1 MGAAEAEALMPRLP
15 EPLDRRLLWVL
26 VALCLAAFAALAPHL
41 VYPDLN
47 LDYPFVDGD
56 SHDWIANGLFLAG
69 HDVRYSGRPPL
80 LPLMLALLDRLGLL
94 RWWPV
99 LSLGLFLATVA
110 GFYTLAA
117 RLFPAAAA
125 FAAALLLL
133 ADYSLQ
139 SLALDVMADVPA
151 SCLLLWSARAFL
163 TARAR
168 AAAAPAGQP
177 GAAATPRE
185 PAVDAGQLAAAA
197 TPREPTVD
205 AGQPGAATSARV
217 VAAGAAD
224 CSRRYAWSGLL
235 AGLSALTQP
244 MGLLVPL
251 AAGATL
257 AARRRR
263 DLATCWPWIGAAL
276 VAGCEGLWMTVGRLG
291 FASRGDSLKD
301 PWRLFG
307 FHLSAVRFYLW
318 SLVSLLGMPACL
330 LLAAGI
336 VLAAWRAWRGRDPEQ
351 AAASLFAVLLFLGL
365 FGFVAFCYL
374 WEAKRFLVYAIWPA
388 GLLIAEA
395 LSPLARMTNPTSRLV
410 VGGGSGEQRL
420 PRGATTEATAAAR
433 RSWHFLPLVAVSALA
448 IGGAALP
455 LPEPGRDGTWAAVS
469 PLPPLAA
476 HLVLDTGPAGA
487 VSDDAG
493 GRRDRSNRNGRHDR
507 SDRMD
512 RNDHGEGAHGAA
524 LSSPLSPLAVIP
536 LAPADLTRWS
546 TFGRAASAW
555 AKRPMPAPRR
565 PSPAL
570 FAAADSA
577 LYLFDR
583 PEDGGGRYRT
593 LTRLSNALRKP
604 VRFVPRATLAPYW
617 GLLTVSPLARIAPDY
632 DIYRVTL
639 PGIAGTWLLVTPGDR
654 PLDPR
659 LLNQPEQPP
668 AAASTA
674 PPATRLARAAAEATA
689 IAAWLGRGFAYVA
702 VLPSP
707 DSSDPADLYLLF
719 LLRST
724 ELYVIEPPAAA
735 ATRTLLARS
744 PVESE
749 RQFGSARALATR
761 VRGQRTAVVIFG
773 RRGGP

>member
-1 MGAAEAEALMPRLP
+1 MPKLP

-26 VALCLAAFAALAPHL
+26 VILCLATFAALAPHL

-99 LSLGLFLATVA
+99 LGLSFFLATVA

-117 RLFPAAAA
+117 RLFPPAAA

-133 ADYSLQ
+133 ADSSLQ
-139 SLALDVMADVPA
+139 GLALDVMADVPA
-151 SCLLLWSARAFL
+151 SCLLLWSARTFL
-163 TARAR
+163 SARGSGEGALGASAAGDP
-168 AAAAPAGQP
+168 AAAAG
-177 GAAATPRE
+177 R
-185 PAVDAGQLAAAA
+185 D
-197 TPREPTVD
+197 R
-205 AGQPGAATSARV
+205 
-217 VAAGAAD
+217 AGAAERP
-224 CSRRYAWSGLL
+224 RRYVWSGLL

-244 MGLLVPL
+244 MGLLLPL

-263 DLATCWPWIGAAL
+263 DLATWWPWMGAAL
-276 VAGCEGLWMTVGRLG
+276 VIGCEGVWMAVGRLG

-336 VLAAWRAWRGRDPEQ
+336 VLAGRRAWRGRDPEK
-351 AAASLFAVLLFLGL
+351 AAASLFVLLLFLSL
-365 FGFVAFCYL
+365 LGFVVFCYL
-374 WEAKRFLVYAIWPA
+374 WEAKRFLVYAAWPA
-388 GLLIAEA
+388 GLLIAAA
-395 LSPLARMTNPTSRLV
+395 LSPLARMTGPRVRLGVSR
-410 VGGGSGEQRL
+410 GSDEQRA
-420 PRGATTEATAAAR
+420 PRRTATDAVAAAGGR
-433 RSWHFLPLVAVSALA
+433 RPRHPLLFVAVSALA

-455 LPEPGRDGTWAAVS
+455 LPESAHDGTWAAVS

-476 HLVLDTGPAGA
+476 HLDISAGSAAPARAHAGA
-487 VSDDAG
+487 
-493 GRRDRSNRNGRHDR
+493 R
-507 SDRMD
+507 SDGD
-512 RNDHGEGAHGAA
+512 RRAS
-524 LSSPLSPLAVIP
+524 LPSPSPPPSVTP
-536 LAPADLTRWS
+536 LAPADLAHWS

-555 AKRPMPAPRR
+555 AARPRPETRRPGPAP
-565 PSPAL
+565 
-570 FAAADSA
+570 FTAADSA
-577 LYLFDR
+577 LYLYDKA
-583 PEDGGGRYRT
+583 EDGGGRYRT
-593 LTRLSNALRKP
+593 ITRLSNALRKP

-617 GLLTVSPLARIAPDY
+617 RLLEVSPLAQIAPDY
-632 DIYRVTL
+632 DVYRVKL
-639 PGIAGTWLLVTPGDR
+639 PGLAASWLLVTPGDR

-659 LLNQPEQPP
+659 LPRP
-668 AAASTA
+668 AAGAST
-674 PPATRLARAAAEATA
+674 PDPGLARAAAEANA
-689 IAAWLGRGFAYVA
+689 IAAWVGRGNAYVA
-702 VLPSP
+702 LFPSP
-707 DSSDPADLYLLF
+707 NGSDPADLYLLF

-724 ELYVIEPPAAA
+724 ELYVIEPSAAA
-735 ATRTLLARS
+735 ATWSLLAMS

-749 RQFGSARALATR
+749 RRFGSARVLATR
-761 VRGQRTAVVIFG
+761 VRGQRTAVILIG
-773 RRGGP
+773 R

>member
-1 MGAAEAEALMPRLP
+1 MPRSP
-15 EPLDRRLLWVL
+15 EPLGRRLLWVL
-26 VALCLAAFAALAPHL
+26 VALCLATFAALAPHL

-80 LPLMLALLDRLGLL
+80 LPLILALLDRLGLL

-99 LSLGLFLATVA
+99 LGLSFFLATIV

-139 SLALDVMADVPA
+139 SLALDLMADVPA

-168 AAAAPAGQP
+168 EAAPAGQP
-177 GAAATPRE
+177 GAAATPSER
-185 PAVDAGQLAAAA
+185 AVG
-197 TPREPTVD
+197 
-205 AGQPGAATSARV
+205 AGQPGATPGARAAT
-217 VAAGAAD
+217 GAAE
-224 CSRRYAWSGLL
+224 RPHRYVWSGLL

-244 MGLLVPL
+244 MCLLLPL

-263 DLATCWPWIGAAL
+263 DLATRWPWIGAAL
-276 VAGCEGLWMTVGRLG
+276 VIGCEGLWMAVGRFS
-291 FASRGDSLKD
+291 FAPRGDSLKD
-301 PWRLFG
+301 PWRLVG
-307 FHLSAVRFYLW
+307 FHLSTVGSYLW

-330 LLAAGI
+330 LLAAG
-336 VLAAWRAWRGRDPEQ
+336 VLLAGWRAWRGRDPEP
-351 AAASLFAVLLFLGL
+351 AAASLFALLLFLSL
-365 FGFVAFCYL
+365 VGFVVFWYR
-374 WEAKRFLVYAIWPA
+374 WEAKRFLVYAVWPA

-395 LSPLARMTNPTSRLV
+395 LSPLARMASRAGRMGLGSGAAEQRAPRPAAATRQAATGPAAMRPAANGHAAVSRL
-410 VGGGSGEQRL
+410 SMRSL
-420 PRGATTEATAAAR
+420 PI
-433 RSWHFLPLVAVSALA
+433 VAVSALA

-455 LPEPGRDGTWAAVS
+455 LPQPGRDGTWAVVS

-476 HLVLDTGPAGA
+476 HLVVDNGPGGA
-487 VSDDAG
+487 VADDAG
-493 GRRDRSNRNGRHDR
+493 NRSDHSDGNDR
-507 SDRMD
+507 SDR
-512 RNDHGEGAHGAA
+512 GKAA
-524 LSSPLSPLAVIP
+524 RSAPLPSSSPPFSVIP
-536 LAPADLTRWS
+536 LAPADLAHLS
-546 TFGRAASAW
+546 TFGRAARAW
-555 AKRPMPAPRR
+555 AERPSPAPRR

-617 GLLTVSPLARIAPDY
+617 ALLTVSPLARIAPDY
-632 DIYRVTL
+632 DVYQVTL

-659 LLNQPEQPP
+659 HLNHAGAGTQ
-668 AAASTA
+668 AAG
-674 PPATRLARAAAEATA
+674 LARAAAEATA
-689 IAAWLGRGFAYVA
+689 IAAWTGRGYAYVA
-702 VLPSP
+702 LFPSP
-707 DSSDPADLYLLF
+707 DGSDPADLYLLF

-724 ELYVIEPPAAA
+724 ELYVIEPSAA
-735 ATRTLLARS
+735 ATTRALLGRS

-773 RRGGP
+773 R